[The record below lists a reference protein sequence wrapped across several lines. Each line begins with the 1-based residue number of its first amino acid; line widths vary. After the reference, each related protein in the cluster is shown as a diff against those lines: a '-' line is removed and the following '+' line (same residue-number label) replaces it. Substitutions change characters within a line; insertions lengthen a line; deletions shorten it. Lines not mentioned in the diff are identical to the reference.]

1 MTDRTKLPRRAPG
14 YVMTGDDIEQVH
26 ATLGDVEQEVYHASI
41 KFEPFNSPH
50 EGYAVIKEELDELWD
65 DVRKKNRGRSTAARS
80 EAIQV
85 AAMAVRYVVDL
96 CNE

>member
-1 MTDRTKLPRRAPG
+1 M
-14 YVMTGDDIEQVH
+14 DIVIRDVYDELRH
-26 ATLGDVEQEVYHASI
+26 AVG

-65 DVRKKNRGRSTAARS
+65 DVRKKNRGRSTAARG

-96 CNE
+96 CDEA